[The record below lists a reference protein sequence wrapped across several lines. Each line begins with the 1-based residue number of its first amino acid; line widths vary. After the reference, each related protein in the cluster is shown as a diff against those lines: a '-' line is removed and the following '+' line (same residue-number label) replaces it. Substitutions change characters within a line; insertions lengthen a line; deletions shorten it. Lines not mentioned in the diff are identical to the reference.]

1 MARKKTA
8 VSRIRR
14 FRANPKL
21 RKTEQSLTRARAALR
36 KARGSGSGGTV
47 EQAIG
52 ISAGGAVAAVADAYA
67 PELPGGID
75 PRLAVGGLLVAA
87 AAMGWLKGKNAQWAA
102 LAGAGT
108 LACATEDLVAG
119 FLPGSV

>member
-1 MARKKTA
+1 MARKKNS
-8 VSRIRR
+8 VSRYRR
-14 FRANPKL
+14 FRASPKM

-36 KARGSGSGGTV
+36 KARGSGTGGAV

-67 PELPGGID
+67 PELPGNID

-87 AAMGWLKGKNAQWAA
+87 AAMGWLKGDTARWAA
-102 LAGAGT
+102 LAGAGA
-108 LACATEDLVAG
+108 LACAAEDLVAG
-119 FLPGSV
+119 FLPGNA